1 MSTGETAVSQSSSEA
16 TESRTYVGTRK
27 PDAPLCRSYQ
37 VEANG
42 SPLDPRVDLHEHSS
56 DGLAWG
62 YAGSGP
68 AQLALALLADALDDE
83 TALEHYQRFKRHV
96 VAELPDDGWRL
107 SEADIREWMA
117 EVD

>member
-1 MSTGETAVSQSSSEA
+1 MSSGETAVSQASSEA
-16 TESRTYVGTRK
+16 TESRTYVGTRR

-37 VEANG
+37 VVADG
-42 SPLDPRVDLHEHSS
+42 SSLDPRLDLREHSS

-83 TALEHYQRFKRHV
+83 TALEHYQRFKRLV

-107 SEADIREWMA
+107 SEADLREWLS